1 MSWYRWKDD
10 DLELSL
16 RVQPRAPKDAWQ
28 GPDPSGGHYRVR
40 IKAPPVDGKG
50 NEALQRFVAKSFGVA
65 PSKVEILGGEHAR
78 YKRLRIQAP
87 KAFPIEVD
95 RE

>member
-1 MSWYRWKDD
+1 MSWYRWSGT
-10 DLELSL
+10 DLELSV

-28 GPDPSGGHYRVR
+28 GPDPGGEHYRVR

-50 NEALQRFVAKSFGVA
+50 NEALRRFVADAFGVA

-78 YKRLRIQAP
+78 YKRLRIQDP
-87 KAFPIEVD
+87 RAFPIPVGRD
-95 RE
+95 